1 MATKSK
7 SKKSTTKVEYQQQ
20 EREVIAFLL
29 VSHGCW
35 VWSIGKDPSIVHATK
50 CVRKAKRD
58 YGLKGWQVIKVNIYD
73 MADCNNWAFNGGTLV
88 DADKQDKES
97 KAYKEGDIYD
107 PWRGCT
113 PLKFIETLEVV
124 S

>member
-1 MATKSK
+1 MTTTK
-7 SKKSTTKVEYQQQ
+7 SKKSTTKVEYPQQDK
-20 EREVIAFLL
+20 EVIAFLL
-29 VSHGCW
+29 VSHGSW

-73 MADCNNWAFNGGTLV
+73 MSNCDTWAFDGYTLV

-97 KAYKEGDIYD
+97 KAYKEGDIYN
-107 PWRGCT
+107 PYRGCE